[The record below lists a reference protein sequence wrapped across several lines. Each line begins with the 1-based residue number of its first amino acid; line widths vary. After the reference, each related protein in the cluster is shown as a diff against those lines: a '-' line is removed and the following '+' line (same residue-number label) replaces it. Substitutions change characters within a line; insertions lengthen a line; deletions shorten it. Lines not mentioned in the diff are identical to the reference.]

1 MTALYIILG
10 IIAFFVLI
18 LSIRITISGD
28 YTDEFYMTVSWL
40 FLKFKI
46 FPWEKKDKQKKEKK
60 KKKEEKPA
68 EEAPEDKKPSEKKEN
83 IFVTFYKNKGFEG
96 VIELI
101 NNAAYSLGR
110 MLNSFR
116 KHLVL
121 RELFL
126 NMTVSVNGD
135 AAATAI
141 QYGRVCQRVFP
152 ALSFICSTLPVKK
165 YNAIVE
171 PDYLASS
178 NSAEFSFKLSIR
190 PIFFTNAIVVLVFR
204 LIFKVGIKFLKG
216 IKNNKNKNSY
226 KGGAIDER

>member
-10 IIAFFVLI
+10 IIVFFVLL
-18 LSIRITISGD
+18 LSIRVNISGD
-28 YTDEFYMTVSWL
+28 YTDDFFLSVSWL
-40 FLKFKI
+40 FLKFNI
-46 FPWEKKDKQKKEKK
+46 FPWKKKEKAKKEPK
-60 KKKEEKPA
+60 KKKTEEA
-68 EEAPEDKKPSEKKEN
+68 APEDKKEVKKKDN
-83 IFVTFYKNKGFEG
+83 IFLTFYKNKGFDG

-101 NNAAYSLGR
+101 NNAASALGR

-116 KHLVL
+116 KHIVL
-121 RELFL
+121 REFFL

-141 QYGRVCQRVFP
+141 QYGRVCQSVFP

-171 PDYLASS
+171 PDYLGTA
-178 NSAEFSFKLSIR
+178 NSAEFSFKISIR
-190 PIFFTNAIVVLVFR
+190 PIFFTNALVVFAFR

-216 IKNNKNKNSY
+216 IKNNKNKISD

>member
-1 MTALYIILG
+1 MTALYIIGG
-10 IIAFFVLI
+10 IIAFFVLV
-18 LSIRITISGD
+18 LSIRINISGD
-28 YTDEFYMTVSWL
+28 YTDDFFLSVSWL

-46 FPWEKKDKQKKEKK
+46 FPWEKKDKPKKEKK
-60 KKKEEKPA
+60 KKDKKSEEP
-68 EEAPEDKKPSEKKEN
+68 APEDKKPTEKKDN
-83 IFVTFYKNKGFEG
+83 IFVTFYKNKGFDG

-101 NNAAYSLGR
+101 NNAASALGR

-116 KHLVL
+116 KHIVL

-165 YNAIVE
+165 YDAIVE
-171 PDYLASS
+171 PDYLASG
-178 NSAEFSFKLSIR
+178 NSAEFSFKISIR
-190 PIFFTNAIVVLVFR
+190 PIFFTNALVVLVFR
-204 LIFKVGIKFLKG
+204 LIFNVGIKFLKG
-216 IKNNKNKNSY
+216 IKNNKNKNLH

>member
-1 MTALYIILG
+1 MTALYIIFG
-10 IIAFFVLI
+10 IIAFFVLL
-18 LSIRITISGD
+18 LSIRITVSGD
-28 YTDEFYMTVSWL
+28 YTDDFYMTVSWL

-46 FPWEKKDKQKKEKK
+46 FPWEKKEKSKKDKKEK
-60 KKKEEKPA
+60 EEKTA
-68 EEAPEDKKPSEKKEN
+68 EEAPEDKKPTEKKDN
-83 IFVTFYKNKGFEG
+83 IFITFYKNKGFDG

-121 RELFL
+121 REFFL
-126 NMTVSVNGD
+126 NMTVCVNGD

-178 NSAEFSFKLSIR
+178 NSAEFSFKLSVR
-190 PIFFTNAIVVLVFR
+190 PIFFTNAVVVLAVR
-204 LIFKVGIKFLKG
+204 LIFKVGIKFLMG
-216 IKNNKNKNSY
+216 IKNNKNKNSD

>member
-1 MTALYIILG
+1 MTALYIIVG
-10 IIAFFVLI
+10 IIAFFVLL
-18 LSIRITISGD
+18 LSIRITVSGD

-40 FLKFKI
+40 FLKIKI
-46 FPWEKKDKQKKEKK
+46 FPWEKKEKK
-60 KKKEEKPA
+60 KKEPKKKEKAPE
-68 EEAPEDKKPSEKKEN
+68 EEAPEDKKPSEKKDN
-83 IFVTFYKNKGFEG
+83 IFVTFYKNKGFDG
-96 VIELI
+96 VIELV

-126 NMTVSVNGD
+126 NMTVCVNGD

-141 QYGRVCQRVFP
+141 QYGRVCQSVFP

-171 PDYLASS
+171 PDYLAAS
-178 NSAEFSFKLSIR
+178 NSAEFSFKLSVR
-190 PIFFTNAIVVLVFR
+190 PIFFTNAIVVLAFR

-216 IKNNKNKNSY
+216 IKNNKNKNSD

>member
-1 MTALYIILG
+1 MTALYIIGG

-18 LSIRITISGD
+18 LSIRINISGD
-28 YTDEFYMTVSWL
+28 YTDDFFLTVSWL

-46 FPWEKKDKQKKEKK
+46 FPWEKKEKK
-60 KKKEEKPA
+60 KKEPKKKEQAPE
-68 EEAPEDKKPSEKKEN
+68 EEAPEDKNPSEKKDN

-110 MLNSFR
+110 MINSFR
-116 KHLVL
+116 KHIVL
-121 RELFL
+121 REFFL
-126 NMTVSVNGD
+126 NMIVSVNGD

-171 PDYLASS
+171 PDYLGSG
-178 NSAEFSFKLSIR
+178 NSAEFSFKISIR
-190 PIFFTNAIVVLVFR
+190 PIFFTNALVVLVFR

-216 IKNNKNKNSY
+216 IKNNKNKISD

>member
-1 MTALYIILG
+1 MTALYIIGG
-10 IIAFFVLI
+10 IIAFFVLV
-18 LSIRITISGD
+18 LSIRINICGD
-28 YTDEFYMTVSWL
+28 YTDDFFLSVSWL
-40 FLKFKI
+40 FLKFTV
-46 FPWEKKDKQKKEKK
+46 FPWKKKDKPKKEPKK
-60 KKKEEKPA
+60 KKTP
-68 EEAPEDKKPSEKKEN
+68 EEAPEDKKEGEKKDN
-83 IFVTFYKNKGFEG
+83 IFLTFYKNKGFDG

-101 NNAAYSLGR
+101 NNAAFALGR

-126 NMTVSVNGD
+126 NMTVSVSGD

-141 QYGRVCQRVFP
+141 QYGRVCQKVFP

-171 PDYLASS
+171 PDYIGTE
-178 NSAEFSFKLSIR
+178 NSAEFSFKLSVR
-190 PIFFTNAIVVLVFR
+190 PIFFTNALVVFAVRF
-204 LIFKVGIKFLKG
+204 IFNVGIKFLKG
-216 IKNNKNKNSY
+216 IKNNKNKISD

>member
-1 MTALYIILG
+1 MTALYIIGG
-10 IIAFFVLI
+10 IIAFFVLV
-18 LSIRITISGD
+18 LSIRINISGD
-28 YTDEFYMTVSWL
+28 YTDDFFLSVSWL

-46 FPWEKKDKQKKEKK
+46 FPWEKKNKTHKEKK
-60 KKKEEKPA
+60 PKEEKPA
-68 EEAPEDKKPSEKKEN
+68 EEAPEDKKTAEKKDN
-83 IFVTFYKNKGFEG
+83 IFVTFYKNKGFDG

-116 KHLVL
+116 KHIVL
-121 RELFL
+121 REIFL
-126 NMTVSVNGD
+126 NMTVAVNGD

-141 QYGRVCQRVFP
+141 QYGRVCQSVFP

-171 PDYLASS
+171 PDYLAAE
-178 NSAEFSFKLSIR
+178 NSAEFSFKISIR
-190 PIFFTNAIVVLVFR
+190 PIFFTNAIVVLAVR
-204 LIFKVGIKFLKG
+204 LIFKVGIKFLMG
-216 IKNNKNKNSY
+216 IKNNKNKNSD

>member
-1 MTALYIILG
+1 MTALYIIGG
-10 IIAFFVLI
+10 IIAFFVLV
-18 LSIRITISGD
+18 LSIRINISGD
-28 YTDEFYMTVSWL
+28 YTDDFFLSVSWL

-46 FPWEKKDKQKKEKK
+46 FPWEKKNKPHKEKK
-60 KKKEEKPA
+60 PKEEKPA
-68 EEAPEDKKPSEKKEN
+68 EEAPEDKKTAEKKDN
-83 IFVTFYKNKGFEG
+83 IFVTFYKNKGFDG

-116 KHLVL
+116 KHIVL

-126 NMTVSVNGD
+126 NMTVAVNGD

-141 QYGRVCQRVFP
+141 QYGRVCQSVFP

-171 PDYLASS
+171 PDYLAAE
-178 NSAEFSFKLSIR
+178 NSAEFSFRISIR
-190 PIFFTNAIVVLVFR
+190 PIFFTNAIVVLAVR
-204 LIFKVGIKFLKG
+204 LIFKVGIKFLMG
-216 IKNNKNKNSY
+216 IKNNKNKNSD

>member
-10 IIAFFVLI
+10 IIAFFVLV
-18 LSIRITISGD
+18 LSIRINICGD
-28 YTDEFYMTVSWL
+28 YTDDFFLSVSWL
-40 FLKFKI
+40 FLKFTV
-46 FPWEKKDKQKKEKK
+46 FPWKKKDKPKKEPKK
-60 KKKEEKPA
+60 KKAP
-68 EEAPEDKKPSEKKEN
+68 EEAPENKKEGEKKDN
-83 IFVTFYKNKGFEG
+83 IFLTFYKNKGFDG

-101 NNAAYSLGR
+101 NNAAFALER

-126 NMTVSVNGD
+126 NMTVSANGD

-141 QYGRVCQRVFP
+141 QYGRVCQSVFP

-171 PDYLASS
+171 PNYIGTE
-178 NSAEFSFKLSIR
+178 NSAEFSFKLSVR
-190 PIFFTNAIVVLVFR
+190 PIFFTNALVVLVFR
-204 LIFKVGIKFLKG
+204 LIFNVGIKFLKG
-216 IKNNKNKNSY
+216 IKDNKNKISD

>member
-1 MTALYIILG
+1 MTALYIIGG

-18 LSIRITISGD
+18 LSIRINISGD
-28 YTDEFYMTVSWL
+28 YTDDFFLTVSWL

-46 FPWEKKDKQKKEKK
+46 FPWEKKEKK
-60 KKKEEKPA
+60 KKEPKKKEQAPE
-68 EEAPEDKKPSEKKEN
+68 EEAPEDKNPSEKKDN

-110 MLNSFR
+110 MINSFR
-116 KHLVL
+116 KHIVL
-121 RELFL
+121 REFFL
-126 NMTVSVNGD
+126 NMIVSVNGD

-141 QYGRVCQRVFP
+141 QYGRVSQRVFP

-171 PDYLASS
+171 PDYLGSG
-178 NSAEFSFKLSIR
+178 NSAEFSFKISIR
-190 PIFFTNAIVVLVFR
+190 PIFFTNALVVLVFR

-216 IKNNKNKNSY
+216 IKNNKNKISD